1 MYEMTDHLY
10 AMVNKPEPELIS
22 RYDLINKPDPEE
34 IMHFGIKGQKWGIR
48 RYQNE
53 DGTRTEAGK
62 RRYQKIL
69 KKVDKHPELFEKYY
83 DDIDPDDREKIKKKQ
98 KDLSDVRSSLK
109 NKYEKKGIVG
119 RAIAKGLAA
128 AATYTAIRKFI
139 DSSYGQDAINF
150 VKKGVQNVKWQ
161 LHGDEITEW
170 ARKGR
175 QSTQLLLEVKHANWP
190 FQ

>member
-83 DDIDPDDREKIKKKQ
+83 DDIDPSDREKIKKKQ
-98 KDLSDVRSSLK
+98 QDLSQVRASLK
-109 NKYEKKGIVG
+109 NKHEGKGVVG
-119 RAIAKGLAA
+119 RTIAKVGFA
-128 AATYTAIRKFI
+128 AATYISIRKFI

-150 VKKGVQNVKWQ
+150 VKKGIQSIKWQ

-175 QSTQLLLEVKHANWP
+175 QSTQLLLEAKHANWP
-190 FQ
+190 F